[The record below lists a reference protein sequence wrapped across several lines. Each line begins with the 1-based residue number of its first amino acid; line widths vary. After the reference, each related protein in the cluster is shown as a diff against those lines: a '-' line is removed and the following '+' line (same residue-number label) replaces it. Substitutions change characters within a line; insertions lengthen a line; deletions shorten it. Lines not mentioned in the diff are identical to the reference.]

1 MREILKAF
9 GSLEEDVSLKDYNTY
24 KINSYA
30 KYLIR
35 PYSIEDLIKLLKY
48 LKENNF
54 KYFILGN
61 GSNVILSDNKFDG
74 VIIKLD
80 YLNEVKIKGL
90 EVYVEAG
97 VMINSFSLEM
107 INNNLKGLEWAT
119 GIPGTIGGGIVGN
132 AGAYNAC
139 IFDYIKEITFLDEFF
154 YVKTLTKD
162 EIDYGYRYSMFKNS
176 KNIILSCVLELKEG
190 TKEGSMELV
199 KDRLKR
205 RMESQ
210 PLEYPSAGS
219 VFRNPEDIPAGK
231 IIEDLGFKGKNV
243 GGAYVSEK
251 HANFIINKKN
261 ATSSD
266 IIKLIDEISGAV
278 KKEYGIDLHLEQE
291 IIKW

>member
-1 MREILKAF
+1 MREILKTF
-9 GSLEEDVSLKDYNTY
+9 GNLEEDVSLKDYNTY

-35 PYSIEDLIKLLKY
+35 PYNIEDLIKLLKY
-48 LKENNF
+48 LKENNV

-190 TKEGSMELV
+190 TKEGSIELV

>member
-1 MREILKAF
+1 MREILKTF
-9 GSLEEDVSLKDYNTY
+9 GNLEEDVSLKDYNTY

-35 PYSIEDLIKLLKY
+35 PYNIEDLIKLLKY
-48 LKENNF
+48 LKENNV

-190 TKEGSMELV
+190 TKEGSIELV

-231 IIEDLGFKGKNV
+231 IIEDLGFKGKNI

>member
-35 PYSIEDLIKLLKY
+35 PYNIEDLIKLLKY
-48 LKENNF
+48 LKENNV

-231 IIEDLGFKGKNV
+231 IIEDLGFKGKNI

>member
-1 MREILKAF
+1 MRDILKTF
-9 GSLEEDVSLKDYNTY
+9 GNLEEDISLKDYNTY

-35 PYSIEDLIKLLKY
+35 PYSIEDLIKLLKC
-48 LKENNF
+48 LKENDL

-80 YLNEVKIKGL
+80 YLNEVKIKDL

-119 GIPGTIGGGIVGN
+119 GIPGTIGGSLVGN

-139 IFDYIKEITFLDEFF
+139 IFDFIKEVTFLDEFLN
-154 YVKTLTKD
+154 VKILSKN
-162 EIDYGYRYSMFKNS
+162 EIDYGYRYTMFKNS
-176 KNIILSCVLELKEG
+176 KNIILSCVLELKNG

-205 RMESQ
+205 RMETQ

-231 IIEDLGFKGKNV
+231 IIEDLGFKGKILV
-243 GGAYVSEK
+243 ELMSQ
-251 HANFIINKKN
+251 KN
-261 ATSSD
+261 M
-266 IIKLIDEISGAV
+266 LI
-278 KKEYGIDLHLEQE
+278 L
-291 IIKW
+291 